1 MDHSSP
7 FLDWPD
13 PCWAK
18 FPSSEIII
26 VESCATGSRPDY
38 FSIDPST
45 SAKVRSTYVDVRLIQ
60 VGALRKELTLE
71 HEVRLSHE
79 GLQLLRL
86 MMEQPQEKVAGIDV
100 ARKLKIGSGTL
111 YPLLARL
118 AWAGWLSSG
127 LEEIDPSVENR
138 PQRRLYK
145 LTPLGQSNAKRSLDE
160 LYI

>member
-1 MDHSSP
+1 M
-7 FLDWPD
+7 
-13 PCWAK
+13 
-18 FPSSEIII
+18 
-26 VESCATGSRPDY
+26 
-38 FSIDPST
+38 
-45 SAKVRSTYVDVRLIQ
+45 
-60 VGALRKELTLE
+60 E

-127 LEEIDPSVENR
+127 LEEIDPSVKNR

-145 LTPLGQSNAKRSLDE
+145 LTPLGQINAKRSLDE
-160 LYI
+160 LSM